1 MTVSAS
7 TTSGPDPLIK
17 APPVHTS
24 RNILARFHAPPA
36 FSVPAWERVSL
47 VVLLIVSAVLY
58 MWKLDQNGWANAYYS
73 AAVQAGQH
81 DPVALFYG
89 SSDWGNSITVDKP
102 PLSLWV
108 IGISVR
114 LFGLNSWAILLPQA
128 LMTLGSTYL
137 IYSLVRACFPASA
150 ALMAGAIFATTP
162 ITVLLARYNNPDP
175 LMILL
180 MLSAIYAGVR
190 ATERARARLIFLAAF
205 LLGLGFLAKLLQA
218 FLVLPALAL
227 IFLGYALMPWRK
239 KLLAAAAACAILLGT
254 SLAWPLAVD
263 LTPTTARPFVGGSQ
277 NNSMLDLIV
286 GYNGINR
293 VVQHDE
299 EPMVALLPKELR
311 AVDSDAGF
319 FRLFNASYGQE
330 IGWLLAAG
338 LLSVLALGWLL
349 FTRQLDRNQAIL
361 ASASGVW
368 LISTFTMLSFMGNS
382 FHSYYTA
389 SLAPPLAICCGIGV
403 HLLLDAPKKFPGR
416 LAAVLS
422 LIISAIFSSAI
433 WQLGAAL
440 PSGIGNVLMGIVLV
454 AAAFLIAPAPWP
466 HVERI
471 AGSLAIAALM
481 MGPAACSVVT
491 AATPQSGSNPLS
503 GTVTSAKNT
512 LSQFLDGVKHGDPQ
526 WATGL
531 ALGVAP
537 NRELAE
543 TIRDADAK
551 CTWAAA
557 TYPSQTAARFQLET
571 ARPIMPLGG
580 FAAQDPSPD
589 LAQFQQWVASNQ
601 VCYLIEQPAQLEVPG
616 NSPGLLAIQEWV
628 ADNFASQDIEGVTVY
643 RLVK

>member
-1 MTVSAS
+1 LTVSAS
-7 TTSGPDPLIK
+7 TTSGPDHVVE
-17 APPVHTS
+17 APPLSTERRS
-24 RNILARFHAPPA
+24 LARISAPSALSAP
-36 FSVPAWERVSL
+36 VWERASL
-47 VVLLIVSAVLY
+47 VVLLVVSAGLY

-73 AAVQAGQH
+73 AAIQAGQH
-81 DPVALFYG
+81 DALAFFYG
-89 SSDWGNSITVDKP
+89 SSDWGNSISVDKP

-137 IYSLVRACFPASA
+137 IYSLVRTCFPASA

-162 ITVLLARYNNPDP
+162 ITVLLGRYNNPDP

-180 MLSAIYAGVR
+180 MLSALYASVR
-190 ATERARARLIFLAAF
+190 ATARARARLIFLAAF

-218 FLVLPALAL
+218 FLVLPAMVL
-227 IFLGYALMPWRK
+227 IFLCYTLMPWRK
-239 KLLAAAAACAILLGT
+239 KLLAAAAACAILVGT
-254 SLAWPLAVD
+254 SLSWPLAVD
-263 LTPTTARPFVGGSQ
+263 LTPTSARPFVGGSQ

-293 VVQHDE
+293 VVQHEE

-338 LLSVLALGWLL
+338 IVSVLALGWLL
-349 FTRQLDRNQAIL
+349 FRRQLDRNQAIL
-361 ASASGVW
+361 ACASGVW
-368 LISTFTMLSFMGNS
+368 MISTFAMLSFMGNS

-403 HLLLDAPKKFPGR
+403 HLLLNAPKKVPGR

-422 LIISAIFSSAI
+422 LIISAIFSSAV
-433 WQLGAAL
+433 WRLGAGL

-454 AAAFLIAPAPWP
+454 SAAFLIAPAPWP
-466 HVERI
+466 HVERV
-471 AGSLAIAALM
+471 AGLLAVIALM
-481 MGPAACSVVT
+481 LGPLTCSVVT

-537 NRELAE
+537 SRELAE
-543 TIRDADAK
+543 TIHDADAK
-551 CTWAAA
+551 CIWAAA

-571 ARPIMPLGG
+571 SRPIMPLGG

-589 LAQFQQWVASNQ
+589 LAQFQRWVASNQ

-616 NSPGLLAIQEWV
+616 NSPALLEIQAWV
-628 ADNFASQDIEGVTVY
+628 SSNFASQDIEGVTVY

>member
-1 MTVSAS
+1 MVSAS
-7 TTSGPDPLIK
+7 TTSGPDHIIK
-17 APPVHTS
+17 AQPLPAH
-24 RNILARFHAPPA
+24 RNILARFDAPSV
-36 FSVPAWERVSL
+36 FSAPAWERASL
-47 VVLLIVSAVLY
+47 VLLLVSSAVLY
-58 MWKLDQNGWANAYYS
+58 VWKLDQNGWANAYYS
-73 AAVQAGQH
+73 AAIQAGQH
-81 DPVALFYG
+81 DPVAFFYG

-114 LFGLNSWAILLPQA
+114 IFGLNSWAILLPQA
-128 LMTLGSTYL
+128 LITLGSTYL
-137 IYSLVRACFPASA
+137 LYSLVRACFPASA
-150 ALMAGAIFATTP
+150 ALMASAIFATTP

-180 MLSAIYAGVR
+180 MLSALYAGVR
-190 ATERARARLIFLAAF
+190 ATERAQARLIFLAAF

-218 FLVLPALAL
+218 FLVLPALVL
-227 IFLGYALMPWRK
+227 IFLGYTLMPWRK
-239 KLLAAAAACAILLGT
+239 RWIATAAACAILLGT

-263 LTPTTARPFVGGSQ
+263 LTPASARPFVGGSHT
-277 NNSMLDLIV
+277 NSMLDLIL
-286 GYNGINR
+286 GYNGLNR
-293 VVQHDE
+293 VVQHED

-338 LLSVLALGWLL
+338 LLSVLVLGWLL
-349 FTRQLDRNQAIL
+349 LRRQLDRTQAIL
-361 ASASGVW
+361 AGAAGVW
-368 LISTFTMLSFMGNS
+368 MISTFAMLSFMGNS

-389 SLAPPLAICCGIGV
+389 SLAPPLAICCGIGA
-403 HLLLDAPKKFPGR
+403 HLLLEAPKKVPGR
-416 LAAVLS
+416 LASVLS
-422 LIISAIFSSAI
+422 LVVSGICSSAI
-433 WQLGAAL
+433 WQLGAGFS
-440 PSGIGNVLMGIVLV
+440 SGIGNALMGIVLV
-454 AAAFLIAPAPWP
+454 SAAFLIAPAPWP
-466 HVERI
+466 HVERV
-471 AGSLAIAALM
+471 AGLLAITALM
-481 MGPAACSVVT
+481 VGPLACSVVT

-512 LSQFLDGVKHGDPQ
+512 LSQFLDGVKHGEPQ

-537 NRELAE
+537 NRELTE
-543 TIRDADAK
+543 TIHSADAR

-557 TYPSQTAARFQLET
+557 TYPSQTAARIQLET

-589 LAQFQQWVASNQ
+589 LAQFQRWVAANQ
-601 VCYLIEQPAQLEVPG
+601 VCYLIKQPAQLDVPG
-616 NSPGLLAIQEWV
+616 NSPGLLEIQAWV
-628 ADNFASQDIEGVTVY
+628 SNNFASQDIDGVTVY

>member
-1 MTVSAS
+1 MVSAS
-7 TTSGPDPLIK
+7 TTSGPDHVIK
-17 APPVHTS
+17 ASPLSTNRRS
-24 RNILARFHAPPA
+24 LARIGAPSALSAP
-36 FSVPAWERVSL
+36 VWERASL
-47 VVLLIVSAVLY
+47 VVLLVCSAALY
-58 MWKLDQNGWANAYYS
+58 VWKLDQNGWANAYYS

-81 DPVALFYG
+81 DPVAFFYG

-128 LMTLGSTYL
+128 LMTLASTYL
-137 IYSLVRACFPASA
+137 IYSFVRTCFPASA
-150 ALMAGAIFATTP
+150 ALMAGTIFATTP

-180 MLSAIYAGVR
+180 MLSALYAGVR

-218 FLVLPALAL
+218 FLVLPALVL
-227 IFLGYALMPWRK
+227 IFLGYTVMPWRK
-239 KLLAAAAACAILLGT
+239 RLLSAAAACAILLGT

-263 LTPTTARPFVGGSQ
+263 LTPTSVRPFVGGSH
-277 NNSMLDLIV
+277 NNSMIDLIV

-338 LLSVLALGWLL
+338 LLSVLALGWFL
-349 FTRQLDRNQAIL
+349 FKRRLDRNQAIL
-361 ASASGVW
+361 ACASGVW
-368 LISTFTMLSFMGNS
+368 MISTFSMLSFMGNS

-389 SLAPPLAICCGIGV
+389 SLAPALAICCGIGA
-403 HLLLDAPKKFPGR
+403 HLLLDAPKKVPGR
-416 LAAVLS
+416 VATVLS
-422 LIISAIFSSAI
+422 LVVSAVCYSAI

-454 AAAFLIAPAPWP
+454 AAALLIAPAPWP
-466 HVERI
+466 HVERA
-471 AGSLAIAALM
+471 AGWLAITALM
-481 MGPAACSVVT
+481 MGPVACSVVT
-491 AATPQSGSNPLS
+491 AATQQSGSNPLS
-503 GTVTSAKNT
+503 GSVTSAKNT
-512 LSQFLDGVKHGDPQ
+512 LSHFLDGVKHGDPE

-543 TIRDADAK
+543 TIRNADAK

-557 TYPSQTAARFQLET
+557 TYPSQTAARIQLET

-589 LAQFQQWVASNQ
+589 LARFQLWVASNQ
-601 VCYLIEQPAQLEVPG
+601 VCYLVKQPAQLKVPG
-616 NSPGLLAIQEWV
+616 NSPGLLEIQAWV
-628 ADNFASQDIEGVTVY
+628 SDNFASQDIDGVTVY